1 MTRDGIQRSSRPAGA
16 VMLARRVGLVGCV
29 KQKASTPRPARDLYV
44 STLFEGR
51 RAYVEQSCSE
61 WWILSALHGL
71 VHPDQVLE
79 PYDVTLKDA
88 GRDERREWSGRVLVA
103 LDERVALR
111 PGDVAEI
118 HAGSEYRDWG
128 LVDGL
133 LARGVTVEFP
143 TEGMRLGRQLAF
155 YAEARRR

>member
-1 MTRDGIQRSSRPAGA
+1 MAA
-16 VMLARRVGLVGCV
+16 ARRVGLVGCV
-29 KQKASTPRPARDLYV
+29 KQKAPAPHPARALYV
-44 STLFEGR
+44 STLFAGR
-51 RAYVEQSCSE
+51 RAFVEHSCLE

-88 GRDERREWSGRVLVA
+88 GRAGRREWSRRVLA
-103 LDERVALR
+103 TLDERVALR

-133 LARGVTVEFP
+133 RARGIAVEIP
-143 TEGMRLGRQLAF
+143 TEGMPLGQQLAF
-155 YAEARRR
+155 YAEARRW

>member
-1 MTRDGIQRSSRPAGA
+1 MGLSRTSEGQPA
-16 VMLARRVGLVGCV
+16 VNPARRVGLVGCV
-29 KQKASTPRPARDLYV
+29 KQKAPMARPARDLYV

-51 RAYVEQSCSE
+51 RAFVEQSCSD

-71 VHPDQVLE
+71 VHPQHVLE

-88 GRDERREWSGRVLVA
+88 GRRERREWSRRVLAA
-103 LDERVALR
+103 LDEQTALR
-111 PGDVAEI
+111 SGDVAEI

-133 LARGVTVEFP
+133 VARGVTVEIP
-143 TEGMRLGRQLAF
+143 TEGMPLGRQLAF
-155 YAEARRR
+155 YAEAKRQ